1 MLAEFFDPQFLVLLL
16 MLVFVLGALLLP
28 IPEDRRTGH
37 RTHDTRK
44 TRLIRRR

>member
-1 MLAEFFDPQFLVLLL
+1 MLADGFFDPQLLVLL
-16 MLVFVLGALLLP
+16 LLLP